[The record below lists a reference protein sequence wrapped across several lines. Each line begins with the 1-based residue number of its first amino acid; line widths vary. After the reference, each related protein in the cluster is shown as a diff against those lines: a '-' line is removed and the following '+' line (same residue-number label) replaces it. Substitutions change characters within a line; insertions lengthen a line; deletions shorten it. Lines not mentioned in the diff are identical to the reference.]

1 MTTPT
6 MTVTTTAPS
15 PATTGAPATAP
26 APAPEAAP
34 APAPAPEAAPA
45 PAPVPASLDDAP
57 APAKPVGEVTPPV
70 EGAPAPQAGEA
81 ISYEPT
87 GNPGMDLALDFLGKL
102 GFGPEDPAMAA
113 AGNGDFGLLK
123 AKLAV
128 MGEKA
133 QGWEAVLAVG
143 EQGLKAMNDARA
155 AEAQKTQDAILSVFG
170 EDRDAAAKQWET
182 VRAWAKENA
191 EPEERAAVN
200 SALAA
205 GGIAAKAMAAYLN
218 GLYSKHPSAVIEPAT
233 VTKMGG
239 SGESSTGALSPA
251 QYRAEISALRAKLGQ
266 GMDGSPEYKAL
277 QARRLAY
284 RG

>member
-15 PATTGAPATAP
+15 PATTGAPA
-26 APAPEAAP
+26 PAPEAAP
-34 APAPAPEAAPA
+34 ATAPSNEAAPA

-57 APAKPVGEVTPPV
+57 APDQPVGEVTPPADG
-70 EGAPAPQAGEA
+70 ENAPAAGEA

-113 AGNGDFGLLK
+113 AGKGDFGLLK

-143 EQGLKAMNDARA
+143 EQSLKSINEARA
-155 AEAQKTQDAILSVFG
+155 AAEQKTQDAILSVFG
-170 EDRDAAAKQWET
+170 EDRAAAAKQWEA

-191 EPEERAAVN
+191 EPDERDAVN

-233 VTKMGG
+233 VTTVGG
-239 SGESSTGALSPA
+239 SGENTSGALSPA
-251 QYRAEISALRAKLGQ
+251 QYRVEIASLRAKLGQ